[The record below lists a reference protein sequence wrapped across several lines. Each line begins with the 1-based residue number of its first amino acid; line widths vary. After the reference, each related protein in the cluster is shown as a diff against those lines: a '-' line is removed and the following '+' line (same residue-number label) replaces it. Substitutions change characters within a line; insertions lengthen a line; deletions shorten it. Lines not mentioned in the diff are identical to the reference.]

1 MLFIII
7 LIIHIVKYTIKSIY
21 CYIRQLKIYIIR
33 LIINIINNITWTEV
47 ILKTMRERG
56 MQEGDWED
64 REEWRMAINS

>member
-1 MLFIII
+1 MQLNIY
-7 LIIHIVKYTIKSIY
+7 IVIY
-21 CYIRQLKIYIIR
+21 ANLKKIYIIR
-33 LIINIINNITWTEV
+33 LIINIINNITWTEG